1 MGVFSKLK
9 ENKDKKN
16 LKLTEFN
23 KDNEKYGSQIRSTK
37 TSYLGGHI
45 DFNCGIPIHGT
56 IDIYEKGIVFVP
68 SVKSYKFV
76 GFSIPFQDIINVEYK
91 NEKDIEKDV
100 TMTRLFLLGIYA
112 FGAKKKK
119 VENHDYLIL
128 TCNQNGIENKIIF
141 EASLATVLVTDI
153 LKARRDSGII
163 SSNTIT
169 DKQDNIQD
177 NILEK
182 IKKLGELKDLGVLT
196 EEEFSK
202 KKTELLAKV

>member
-128 TCNQNGIENKIIF
+128 TCNQGGIENKIIF

-153 LKARRDSGII
+153 LKVRRDSGII
-163 SSNTIT
+163 SKEYSNA
-169 DKQDNIQD
+169 NGNQD

-182 IKKLGELKDLGVLT
+182 IKKLGELKNLGVLT

>member
-76 GFSIPFQDIINVEYK
+76 GFSIPLEDVINVEYK
-91 NEKDIEKDV
+91 ESKDIEKDV
-100 TMTRLFLLGIYA
+100 TMTRLLLLGIYA

-119 VENHDYLIL
+119 VENHNYLIL

-141 EASLATVLVTDI
+141 ESLNATLLVSDI
-153 LKARRDSGII
+153 LKARRDSGIT
-163 SSNTIT
+163 SKECNNAT
-169 DKQDNIQD
+169 DKQDNI
-177 NILEK
+177 LEQ
-182 IKKLGELKDLGVLT
+182 IKKLGELKDSGILT
-196 EEEFSK
+196 KEEFDK
-202 KKTELLAKV
+202 KKTELLARI